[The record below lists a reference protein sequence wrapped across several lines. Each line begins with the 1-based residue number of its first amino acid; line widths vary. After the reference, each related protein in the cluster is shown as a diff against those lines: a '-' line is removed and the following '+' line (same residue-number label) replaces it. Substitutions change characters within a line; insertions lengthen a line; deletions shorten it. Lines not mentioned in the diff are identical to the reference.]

1 MIGIWKNK
9 ETGEEVYAVRLGYD
23 GTRPYWFRK
32 LEELKKLKPNYAKR
46 KLKIFN
52 KTYMIDN
59 APYMYRYKNKIVLK
73 EGIIFYAE
81 FEYLDKETYD
91 KLLELEEADKELIE
105 TLQNY
110 KELNN
115 YFEVVEIRV

>member
-1 MIGIWKNK
+1 MSGIWKNK
-9 ETGEEVYAVRLGYD
+9 ETGEVVYAVRLGYD
-23 GTRPYWFRK
+23 TSRPYWFRK
-32 LEELKKLKPNYAKR
+32 LQELKKLKPNYAKR

-52 KTYMIDN
+52 KTYMIEN
-59 APYMYRYKNKIVLK
+59 APYMYRYKDKIVLK

-81 FEYLDKETYD
+81 FEYLENATYD
-91 KLLELEEADKELIE
+91 ERLFEEADKKLIE
-105 TLQNY
+105 TLQSY

>member
-1 MIGIWKNK
+1 MSGIWKNK
-9 ETGEEVYAVRLGYD
+9 ETEEVVYAVRIGYD
-23 GTRPYWFRK
+23 GSRPYWFRK
-32 LEELKKLKPNYAKR
+32 LEELKKIKPNYAKR

-81 FEYLDKETYD
+81 FEHLENATYD
-91 KLLELEEADKELIE
+91 ERLFEEADKKLIE
-105 TLQNY
+105 ILQNY
-110 KELNN
+110 GEINN

>member
-1 MIGIWKNK
+1 MSGIWKNK
-9 ETGEEVYAVRLGYD
+9 ETGEVVYAVRLGYD
-23 GTRPYWFRK
+23 ISRPYWFRK
-32 LEELKKLKPNYAKR
+32 LQELKKLKPDYIKR
-46 KLKIFN
+46 KLNIFN

-81 FEYLDKETYD
+81 FEYLENSTYNERLFEEGDK
-91 KLLELEEADKELIE
+91 KLIGL
-105 TLQNY
+105 LQNY